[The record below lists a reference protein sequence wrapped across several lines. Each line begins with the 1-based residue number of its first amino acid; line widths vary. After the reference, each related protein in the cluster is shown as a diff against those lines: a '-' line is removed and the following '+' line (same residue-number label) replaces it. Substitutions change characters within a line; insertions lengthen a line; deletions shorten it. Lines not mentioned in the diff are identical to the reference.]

1 MAAMTS
7 AEPIIPNVN
16 RFSRSELPLSPDDLL
31 PWDPWPPPKLDLNS
45 KTLSDRLGLFASR
58 AVSDDESDGS
68 DLLELSLSTFGGGFE
83 LRSPKNLPNPFGGFS
98 PNSVQYLFNNNCTL
112 VYVCA
117 GACVCDL
124 L

>member
-7 AEPIIPNVN
+7 AEPIMPNVN

-31 PWDPWPPPKLDLNS
+31 PPLWPPPKLDLNS
-45 KTLSDRLGLFASR
+45 NTLSDRLGLFASR

-68 DLLELSLSTFGGGFE
+68 DLLELSLSTFGGGFV

-112 VYVCA
+112 VYDCA
-117 GACVCDL
+117 
-124 L
+124 